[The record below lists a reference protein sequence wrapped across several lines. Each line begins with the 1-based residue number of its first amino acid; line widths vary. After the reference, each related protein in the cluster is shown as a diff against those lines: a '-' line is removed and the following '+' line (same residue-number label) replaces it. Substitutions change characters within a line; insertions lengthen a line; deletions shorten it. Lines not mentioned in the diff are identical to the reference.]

1 MVLGILGAF
10 RSAYARALYRATI
23 SLLLAAPRAKENS
36 IYRCTQASAYNAS
49 STYFVCRWSRTV
61 SGATF
66 SIVATRAQSL
76 SVPHSLCS
84 MGVLFDSLAAAV
96 AGLLSVFLAF
106 GNVVQ
111 DTHSLLESTSHI
123 CLQSCKASRGI
134 DGERAV
140 LGALTVCTLVSLLR
154 WTCRRGP
161 ETDRPS
167 RPDPAISDTPSPR
180 SPGGRRRAVG
190 VKSQSLAHLAVDAS
204 TLDQWLR

>member
-10 RSAYARALYRATI
+10 RSATPEQFDRATI
-23 SLLLAAPRAKENS
+23 SLLLAAPRAK
-36 IYRCTQASAYNAS
+36 ITAYVGAYWHQR
-49 STYFVCRWSRTV
+49 TMLVPRFFVGRWSRTV

-167 RPDPAISDTPSPR
+167 RPDPALSDTPSPR

-190 VKSQSLAHLAVDAS
+190 VKSQTLAHLAVDAS